1 MKKKNEG
8 ISHITPVGGN
18 VFADLG
24 FPPDEAKKM
33 KQDSDREID
42 AKIMLKK
49 GLMTEVSN
57 WITEN
62 KLTQEDAA
70 VVLGIS
76 PKRVSDV
83 VTQELSGFTVDA
95 LVSMLIRA
103 GKKVSVSVSSFVPNQ
118 TTIEAI
124 REARSGIPRY
134 EQDDG
139 PLSEDQLQQLLERAQ
154 KPKGKAQVISTL
166 FPDDS

>member
-1 MKKKNEG
+1 
-8 ISHITPVGGN
+8 
-18 VFADLG
+18 
-24 FPPDEAKKM
+24 M

-42 AKIMLKK
+42 AKIVLKK

-76 PKRVSDV
+76 HSRISDV
-83 VTQELSGFTVDA
+83 VAQKSSNFTLDA
-95 LVSMLIRA
+95 LVSMLIRV
-103 GKKVSVSVSSFVPNQ
+103 GKKVSVSVCSFEPNQ
-118 TTIEAI
+118 TIIEA
-124 REARSGIPRY
+124 REARLGIPSY

-139 PLSEDQLQQLLERAQ
+139 PLSVDQLQQLLERAQ
-154 KPKGKAQVISTL
+154 KPKGKAQVISKL
-166 FPDDS
+166 FPEDR